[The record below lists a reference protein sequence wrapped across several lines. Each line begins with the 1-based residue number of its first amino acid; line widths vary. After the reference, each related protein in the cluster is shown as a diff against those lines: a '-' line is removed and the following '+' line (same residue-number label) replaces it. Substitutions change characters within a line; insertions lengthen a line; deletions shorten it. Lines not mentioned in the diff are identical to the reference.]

1 MSNSN
6 KKILITTAADYV
18 FASAFLGHAMGK
30 EEQDAVFAEFYS
42 GEPDVAYTDAE
53 LDEMERL
60 DNARHGTPHEL

>member
-30 EEQDAVFAEFYS
+30 EEQDAIFAEFYS
-42 GEPDVAYTDAE
+42 AEPDVAYTDAE
-53 LDEMERL
+53 LDEMEKL

>member
-1 MSNSN
+1 
-6 KKILITTAADYV
+6 
-18 FASAFLGHAMGK
+18 MGK

-53 LDEMERL
+53 IDEMEKL